1 MSFPLLLCTNC
12 QKQKEDDDDFL
23 LSGLK
28 NQKGFLKNNFSNS
41 NGFSFSDNN
50 NSTNNLEIIEYP
62 YSSEIN
68 QTEGNNNDKISE
80 QVYQP
85 VKTDFVKV
93 KKQNLDY
100 DDDLLDIK
108 PPKLFIETNKN
119 EINDIN
125 EIPHLKTEP
134 TNKVENNLY
143 KDNNFD
149 IIRHD
154 VNAHLKM
161 SSNNSESLINN
172 DNSIMNNKIL
182 LNNYYLNS
190 QNNKNLQDNFQKIQ
204 NVHKKVGTDDLNN
217 INNTANNNNNKI
229 IGVKV
234 DYPCPDTNS
243 FYLNNNTNEK
253 TSLKNKDT
261 EEVSNKKKSIIAESE
276 INEKK
281 LFLEKMKKNV
291 LSKNYIKKSFNK
303 IDKIKPKI
311 KGKKSNI
318 NVNIDILNINFQ
330 KKKKNSNIKNNNNN
344 NNITI
349 KKKLTFN
356 TLSNFNSRFKLKVK
370 HSNDEISTFFNQT
383 ENFQLQKTNNFL
395 LKNILNKKINDKK
408 QNLFKS
414 FLERRKIGK
423 ISSIPRVANQTTIN
437 TSNTFTNPFIKIYQP
452 QKKKFKLYTINK

>member
-12 QKQKEDDDDFL
+12 EKQKEDDDDFL
-23 LSGLK
+23 LLGLK

-161 SSNNSESLINN
+161 SSINN
-172 DNSIMNNKIL
+172 DNNIMNNKIL

-204 NVHKKVGTDDLNN
+204 NVHKKVATDDLNN
-217 INNTANNNNNKI
+217 INNTANNNNIKI

-318 NVNIDILNINFQ
+318 SVNIDILNINFQ

-370 HSNDEISTFFNQT
+370 HSNDEITFFNQT

-423 ISSIPRVANQTTIN
+423 ISSISRVANQTTIN
-437 TSNTFTNPFIKIYQP
+437 TSNTFTNPFIKTYKKK
-452 QKKKFKLYTINK
+452 KKKFKLYTINK

>member
-12 QKQKEDDDDFL
+12 EKQKEDDDDFL
-23 LSGLK
+23 LLGLK

-154 VNAHLKM
+154 VNAHVKM

-217 INNTANNNNNKI
+217 INNTTNNNNIKI

-370 HSNDEISTFFNQT
+370 HSNDEITFFNQT

-395 LKNILNKKINDKK
+395 LKNILNKKINDKT

-423 ISSIPRVANQTTIN
+423 ISSISRVANKTTIN
-437 TSNTFTNPFIKIYQP
+437 TSNTFTNPFIKTYQP